1 LERGADHYV
10 AMNDPATHETAPK
23 CHIILNSVSA
33 NHQVS
38 DYLGLLAKGGVIVQI
53 GLVMAPH
60 QVSQLPLM
68 FNRKSIS
75 GSLMGGI
82 ASCEEMLEL
91 CAKHNIS
98 PETETVL
105 TDKIDWVYE

>member
-1 LERGADHYV
+1 
-10 AMNDPATHETAPK
+10 
-23 CHIILNSVSA
+23 
-33 NHQVS
+33 
-38 DYLGLLAKGGVIVQI
+38 
-53 GLVMAPH
+53 
-60 QVSQLPLM
+60 M